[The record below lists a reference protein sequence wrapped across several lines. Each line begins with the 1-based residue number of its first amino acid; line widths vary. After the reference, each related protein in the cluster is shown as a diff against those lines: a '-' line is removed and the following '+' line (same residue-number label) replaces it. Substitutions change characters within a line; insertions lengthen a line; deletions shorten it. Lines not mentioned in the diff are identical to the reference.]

1 MRGESAQRRAIGRG
15 TWMDM
20 VAHRLVQRERELG
33 RSLELIRTES
43 GFGASGIPHIGSM
56 ADAVRAYAVTLA
68 LRDMGYRSEL
78 IVFCDDMDG
87 LRKVPANLPSWLNEH
102 LLRPVS
108 AVPDPFGSFG
118 SFAERMGAMLREALD
133 EAGLEYRFMSG
144 REAYR
149 TGLLREQVRKVLS
162 EWRRVGEVI
171 REMTGQ
177 EKFTRVLPY
186 FPVCRGCGRIYT
198 AEAYEFD
205 AGRGAV
211 RYKCVGVQLKSG
223 WFAGCGHEGEARIDT
238 DDGKLAW
245 KAEFAARWAALD
257 VRFEAYGKDIADSV
271 KVNDWVS
278 ENVLGHPHPYH
289 VRYEMFL
296 DAVGRKI
303 SKSTG
308 NVFTPQMWYRYA
320 SPPSLT
326 LYLLKR
332 SVGTR
337 RISPSTIIRMMDELD
352 KLEELY
358 FRTKGATDFR
368 TVRLRGLYE
377 HAHLLRPRSRPSVR
391 VPYRLLVDLVSVA
404 PPERREEFVL
414 ERLRRYG
421 YDVGSEEVR
430 RRILYAVN
438 YVDDFGVAARPSKV
452 EVPEEVMAVIREVAE
467 AVRRGAGPEEIQGE
481 VFNRSRARGV
491 DPAETFRHFYRVLL
505 NRDSGPRLGPYLY
518 DLGPEKLDEIL
529 SRYVRAAGQGDG

>member
-1 MRGESAQRRAIGRG
+1 MRDNTGTKKVIGRG

-20 VAHRLVQRERELG
+20 VAHRIVQRERDLG
-33 RSLELIRTES
+33 RNLELIRTES

-56 ADAVRAYAVTLA
+56 ADAVRAHAVTLA
-68 LRDMGYRSEL
+68 LRDMGYSSEL

-87 LRKVPANLPSWLNEH
+87 LRKVPSNLPHWLTEY

-108 AVPDPFGSFG
+108 DVPDPLGNFS
-118 SFAERMGAMLREALD
+118 SFAERMTSMLREALD
-133 EAGLEYRFMSG
+133 EAGLDYRFMSG
-144 REAYR
+144 REAYK
-149 TGLLREQVRKVLS
+149 TGLLEEQIRKVLLN
-162 EWRRVGEVI
+162 WQRIGEVI

-177 EKFTRVLPY
+177 EKFTKVLPY
-186 FPVCRGCGRIYT
+186 FPICKGCGRIYT
-198 AEAYEFD
+198 AEAHDFD
-205 AGRGAV
+205 EERGLV
-211 RYKCVGVQLKSG
+211 RYKCVGAQLKSG
-223 WFAGCGHEGEARIDT
+223 WFDGCGYEGEARINS

-245 KAEFAARWAALD
+245 KTEFAARWAALD
-257 VRFEAYGKDIADSV
+257 VRFESYGKDIADSV

-326 LYLLKR
+326 LFLLKR

-337 RISPSTIIRMMDELD
+337 RISTPTIIKMMDELD

-358 FRTKGATDFR
+358 FRAKHANDFK

-377 HAHLLRPRSRPSVR
+377 YAHLLRPKNKQSVR
-391 VPYRLLVDLVSVA
+391 VPYRLLVDLVSMA
-404 PPERREEFVL
+404 PTERREEFVI

-421 YDVGSEEVR
+421 YDTSSEDVKKR
-430 RRILYAVN
+430 VWYAVN
-438 YVDDFGVAARPSKV
+438 YVKDFGMALGPTRV
-452 EVPEEVMAVIREVAE
+452 EVPEEVMAVMREVVE
-467 AVRRGAGPEEIQGE
+467 AVRRGAGPEEIQSE
-481 VFNRSRARGV
+481 VFNRSRARGIN
-491 DPAETFRHFYRVLL
+491 PAETFRHFYRVLL

-518 DLGPEKLDEIL
+518 DLGAVRLDEIL
-529 SRYVRAAGQGDG
+529 ARYSS